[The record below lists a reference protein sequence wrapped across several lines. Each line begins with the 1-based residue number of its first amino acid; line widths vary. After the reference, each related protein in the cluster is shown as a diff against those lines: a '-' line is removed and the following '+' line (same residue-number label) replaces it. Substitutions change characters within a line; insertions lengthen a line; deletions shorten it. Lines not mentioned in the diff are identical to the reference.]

1 MIGPRIIS
9 RHILPP
15 GGMTPDEARGFRMA
29 CACFATWGMQLA
41 AEPTLPG
48 PPHIDQV
55 RARFRAH
62 GRVVAAMAS
71 ALDRQLGR
79 PPAPAD
85 IPTEALTEI
94 SAST

>member
-29 CACFATWGMQLA
+29 CACLATWGMQLA

-48 PPHIDQV
+48 SAEVDQV
-55 RARFRAH
+55 RARFRKH

-71 ALDRQLGR
+71 ALDRQLGQPR
-79 PPAPAD
+79 APAT
-85 IPTEALTEI
+85 IPFEAMTEI